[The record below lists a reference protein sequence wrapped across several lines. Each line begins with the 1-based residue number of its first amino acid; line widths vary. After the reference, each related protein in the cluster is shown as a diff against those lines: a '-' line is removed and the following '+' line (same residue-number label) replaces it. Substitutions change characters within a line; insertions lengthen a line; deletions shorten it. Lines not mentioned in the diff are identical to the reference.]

1 MEGHITIYGEIVPYQ
16 DDNSGSYGAV
26 NLKSVMEEINSQSKA
41 DEFVMHIHS
50 IGGDVD
56 EAFAI
61 FDALKASGK
70 KLTASIEGMCASS
83 ATIIALAAADR
94 KMTENSQFMI
104 HLPMGWKEGTAE
116 EMQDAA
122 DTLKEYEEKVL
133 NLYVSETG
141 GDRAA
146 IAAMMKNET
155 FLTSEQAQTLGFI
168 TEMVAT
174 MKAVARINL
183 KNNTMTQM
191 TAKELDTKMDG
202 WFDKIMKA
210 FKTKPVV
217 KMITVT
223 TADGTILDFG
233 DAIEEESQI
242 AVGTTA
248 TVDGAAANGEFVLTD
263 GRTLVFAEGA
273 VTEIREAAA
282 EETVEALKAKLA
294 EAEKKIADMEVAKAE
309 SDKEVVT
316 MKAAM
321 KTFKK
326 EYKKFK
332 TTMFSDMG
340 LKPLDG
346 KESKETKDG
355 DPKVRHLWKE
365 TA

>member
-1 MEGHITIYGEIVPYQ
+1 MEGHITIYGEIIPWQ
-16 DDNSGSYGAV
+16 DDNAGSYGAI

-41 DEFVMHIHS
+41 TEFIMHIHS

-83 ATIIALAAADR
+83 ATIIALAAEDR

-104 HLPMGWKEGTAE
+104 HLPIAGKQGTAE
-116 EMQDAA
+116 ELQAAA
-122 DTLKEYEEKVL
+122 DMLKDYEEKVL
-133 NLYVSETG
+133 NLYVSETS

-146 IAAMMKNET
+146 IEAMMKNET
-155 FLTSEQAQTLGFI
+155 YLTSEQAQNLGFI
-168 TEMVAT
+168 TEMVPT

-183 KNNTMTQM
+183 KNNTMSQM

-202 WFDKIMKA
+202 WFNKVMKA
-210 FKTKPVV
+210 FKTKPEV

-233 DAIEEESQI
+233 DAVEEESQI
-242 AVGTTA
+242 AVGSVA
-248 TVDGAAANGEFVLTD
+248 TVDGSPASGEFVLTD

-273 VTEIREAAA
+273 VTEIKEG
-282 EETVEALKAKLA
+282 EESVEALKAKLA
-294 EAEKKIADMEVAKAE
+294 EAEQKIAEMEAAKAE
-309 SDKEVVT
+309 ADKEVVT
-316 MKAAM
+316 MKEAQSAFEKEF
-321 KTFKK
+321 KTFKA
-326 EYKKFK
+326 
-332 TTMFSDMG
+332 TMLSDMG
-340 LKPLDG
+340 LKDPDK
-346 KESKETKDG
+346 KESGESG
-355 DPKVRHLWKE
+355 NEPKSRKLWKE

>member
-1 MEGHITIYGEIVPYQ
+1 MEGHITIYGEIIPYQ
-16 DDNSGSYGAV
+16 DDNAGSYGAI
-26 NLKSVMEEINSQSKA
+26 NLKSVMDEINNQSKA

-83 ATIIALAAADR
+83 ATIIALAADDR

-104 HLPMGWKEGTAE
+104 HLPMSWKEGTAD
-116 EMQDAA
+116 EMQKAA
-122 DTLKEYEEKVL
+122 DMLKEYEEKVL

-141 GDRAA
+141 GDRTA
-146 IAAMMKNET
+146 IEAMMKNET
-155 FLTSEQAQTLGFI
+155 YLTSEQAQGLGFV

-183 KNNTMTQM
+183 KNNTMTHM

-202 WFDKIMKA
+202 WFKKVMAAWK
-210 FKTKPVV
+210 KPEV

-223 TADGTILDFG
+223 TADGAILDFG

-248 TVDGAAANGEFVLTD
+248 TVDGSPASGEFVLTD
-263 GRTLVFAEGA
+263 GRTLVFTEGA
-273 VTEIREAAA
+273 VTEIKEAAA
-282 EETVEALKAKLA
+282 EETVEALKAKL
-294 EAEKKIADMEVAKAE
+294 EPAEKKIADMEAAKATADE
-309 SDKEVVT
+309 EVVT
-316 MKAAM
+316 MKAAQVAFEKEF
-321 KTFKK
+321 KTFKA
-326 EYKKFK
+326 
-332 TTMFSDMG
+332 TMMSDMG
-340 LKPLDG
+340 LKVVDG
-346 KESKETKDG
+346 KVTLESGGE
-355 DPKVRHLWKE
+355 PESRHLKKVAE
-365 TA
+365 

>member
-1 MEGHITIYGEIVPYQ
+1 MEGHITIYGEITPWQ
-16 DDNSGSYGAV
+16 DDGAGEYGAI

-61 FDALKASGK
+61 FDALRASGK

-83 ATIIALAAADR
+83 ATIIALAADDR

-104 HLPMGWKEGTAE
+104 HLPIGAKQGTAD
-116 EMQDAA
+116 EMQKAA
-122 DTLKEYEEKVL
+122 DMLKEYEEKVL

-146 IAAMMKNET
+146 IEAMMKNET
-155 FLTSEQAQTLGFI
+155 FLTSEQAQNLGFI

-202 WFDKIMKA
+202 WFNKLVTA
-210 FKTKPVV
+210 FKKPEVE
-217 KMITVT
+217 MITVT

-233 DAIEEESQI
+233 DAIEEEGQI

-248 TVDGAAANGEFVLTD
+248 TVDGSPASGEFVLTD

-273 VTEIREAAA
+273 VTEIREAEA
-282 EETVEALKAKLA
+282 EETVEDLKAKLA
-294 EAEKKIADMEVAKAE
+294 AAEQKITEMEAAKAE
-309 SDKEVVT
+309 ADKDVVT
-316 MKAAM
+316 MKKAQETFEKEF
-321 KTFKK
+321 KTFKA
-326 EYKKFK
+326 
-332 TTMFSDMG
+332 TMLSDMG
-340 LKPLDG
+340 LKIVDG
-346 KESKETKDG
+346 KVTPESGGEPTSRK
-355 DPKVRHLWKE
+355 LWKE
-365 TA
+365 KEAV